1 MKKLLT
7 LTLVIL
13 LIGCTKS
20 NNSESLYNT
29 NSPCFEYLLII
40 TWDKNYQVEYL
51 IQYTWE
57 QFVEYRRMK
66 NPEKKYFSPPNEKII
81 GDGLIIYS
89 KYRIN

>member
-29 NSPCFEYLLII
+29 NEILFVVEM
-40 TWDKNYQVEYL
+40 DKNEGKSVKDSAEFSQF
-51 IQYTWE
+51 YTDAID
-57 QFVEYRRMK
+57 K
-66 NPEKKYFSPPNEKII
+66 NEPN
-81 GDGLIIYS
+81 
-89 KYRIN
+89 R